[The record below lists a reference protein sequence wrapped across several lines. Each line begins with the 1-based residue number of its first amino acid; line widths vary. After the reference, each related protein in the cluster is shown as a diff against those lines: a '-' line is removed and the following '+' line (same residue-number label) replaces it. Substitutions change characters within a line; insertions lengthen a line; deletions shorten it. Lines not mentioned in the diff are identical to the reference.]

1 MVSMMNNEHNHE
13 INEKLFKYLPKQR
26 HLSSKERQDVENML
40 KVKANK
46 KMLQN
51 YVMQKTGKNVI
62 LKDLHNI
69 QSNIKKK
76 DKDINK
82 GPLEQVHAIFSER
95 PGAIVE
101 YITDDNN
108 LKTIFFQDETMKSSF
123 RNFPEVILVDAT
135 YKTNNMRMPLYF
147 ILSVDGNGQSEI
159 VALFLLTQEE
169 EILLSS
175 VIKLFKNHNSS
186 WKDVKVILTDK
197 DMSERNVLGKAMTQA
212 NLHL

>member
-1 MVSMMNNEHNHE
+1 
-13 INEKLFKYLPKQR
+13 
-26 HLSSKERQDVENML
+26 
-40 KVKANK
+40 
-46 KMLQN
+46 
-51 YVMQKTGKNVI
+51 
-62 LKDLHNI
+62 
-69 QSNIKKK
+69 
-76 DKDINK
+76 
-82 GPLEQVHAIFSER
+82 
-95 PGAIVE
+95 
-101 YITDDNN
+101 
-108 LKTIFFQDETMKSSF
+108 MKSSF